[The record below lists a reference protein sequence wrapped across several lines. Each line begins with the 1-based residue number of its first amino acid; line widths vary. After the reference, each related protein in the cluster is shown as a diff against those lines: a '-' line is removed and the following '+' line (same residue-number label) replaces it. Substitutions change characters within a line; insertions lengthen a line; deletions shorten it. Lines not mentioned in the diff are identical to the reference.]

1 MMDAGAMRDGMRCV
15 RARGRVDAR
24 AERRHRR
31 DETRRD
37 ETRVETRRDETR
49 RDEDGDETRRGEG
62 GNEGGDEFV

>member
-37 ETRVETRRDETR
+37 EGGDETR
-49 RDEDGDETRRGEG
+49 RDEG